1 MSDATLCVASLTLR
15 AVQCYLMN
23 DVTIFVAFGAGIV
36 SFLAPCV
43 LPLVPGFIAYLGG
56 VALEK
61 KTPVAIVSRFAMLHA
76 SAFFVLGFTTVF
88 AILGLI
94 LHGALVQ
101 AGPGLQEVLAK
112 IGGGIVIFFGLYLMG
127 LVKLSFLERAHIFR
141 VRRKFSSRALTSF
154 VFGSAFA
161 AGWTPCVGVALG
173 GILGLAVIAPA
184 KTFFLLVAYALG
196 LGVPFLI
203 IGTFAGEIER
213 YLSRSLAW
221 IQYINI
227 LFGGVLVWLG
237 ALAFT
242 QNLSIC
248 REVFWSFP
256 F

>member
-1 MSDATLCVASLTLR
+1 
-15 AVQCYLMN
+15 MN
-23 DVTIFVAFGAGIV
+23 DVTIFVAFGAGII

-43 LPLVPGFIAYLGG
+43 LPLVPGFLAYLGG

-61 KTPVAIVSRFAMLHA
+61 KAPSALVSRFAMFRA
-76 SAFFVLGFTTVF
+76 SLFFVLGFTLVF
-88 AILGLI
+88 SVLGLI

-101 AGPGLQEVLAK
+101 AGPELQITLAR

-127 LVKLSFLERAHIFR
+127 LVKLSFLERPHIFAIHK
-141 VRRKFSSRALTSF
+141 KFSSRAFTSF
-154 VFGSAFA
+154 IFGAAFA
-161 AGWTPCVGVALG
+161 AGWTPCVGAALG
-173 GILGLAVIAPA
+173 AILGLATLAPA

-203 IGTFAGEIER
+203 IGAFAGEIEK
-213 YLSRSLAW
+213 YLVRSFTW
-221 IQYINI
+221 IQYMNI

-242 QNLSIC
+242 QNLSVC